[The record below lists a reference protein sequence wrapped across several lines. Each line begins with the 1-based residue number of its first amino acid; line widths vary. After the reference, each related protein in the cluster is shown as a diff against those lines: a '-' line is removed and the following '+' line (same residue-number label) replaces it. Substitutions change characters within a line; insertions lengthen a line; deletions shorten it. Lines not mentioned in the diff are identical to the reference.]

1 MAVPCQTEHGIELTS
16 DRLTATT
23 DNVGV
28 GTEYVS
34 LYSRAGGPYQA
45 VLQLVLVHLPTW
57 IIKSKFS
64 PSLCDHFCDNPGEGI
79 SHLFGV

>member
-34 LYSRAGGPYQA
+34 LHSRAGGPYQA
-45 VLQLVLVHLPTW
+45 VLQLVHCRL
-57 IIKSKFS
+57 
-64 PSLCDHFCDNPGEGI
+64 DH
-79 SHLFGV
+79 